1 MKQFD
6 LYNPRS
12 PLPQQVLLKKFISP
26 QEEEGEDFYFV
37 RHGDHLIGYYER
49 IHVYPAT
56 SPRYGQKELRA
67 DQLEM
72 PLSGVRWFIDVI
84 EQKFFKPPSE
94 GGLPADSI
102 SYREDV
108 DGERLHVLRAVMA
121 GCPHPGYDITNLNR
135 RSHILD
141 EDHQTLSL
149 SDPWLFN
156 RGLMD
161 FLKEIADKYEQG
173 TL

>member
-12 PLPQQVLLKKFISP
+12 PLPQQMLLKKFISP

-37 RHGDHLIGYYER
+37 RHGDHLIAYHER

-56 SPRYGQKELRA
+56 SSHYGQKELRA
-67 DQLEM
+67 DQLEI

-84 EQKFFKPPSE
+84 EQKFFKPPNE

-108 DGERLHVLRAVMA
+108 GGERLHVLRVAMA
-121 GCPHPGYDITNLNR
+121 GCPQPGYEITNLSR
-135 RSHILD
+135 KTHIGSFTG
-141 EDHQTLSL
+141 QTLAL

-156 RGLMD
+156 KGLMD
-161 FLKEIADKYEQG
+161 FLKKISDKYEQG